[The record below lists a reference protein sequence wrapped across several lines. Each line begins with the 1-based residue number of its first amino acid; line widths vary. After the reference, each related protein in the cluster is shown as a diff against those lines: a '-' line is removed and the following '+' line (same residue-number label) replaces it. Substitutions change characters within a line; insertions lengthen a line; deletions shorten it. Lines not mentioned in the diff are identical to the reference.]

1 VPVVIRDLRNMR
13 EHVVDYSKGEGLEKD
28 RWMIDTPEFSADA
41 SSVVGNMIGG
51 RLDWVKF
58 SDAAKRLLP
67 ALLKEPIPYPNA

>member
-1 VPVVIRDLRNMR
+1 MR
-13 EHVVDYSKGEGLEKD
+13 EHVVNYFKGEGLAKD

-41 SSVVGNMIGG
+41 STATGNLIGG

-67 ALLKEPIPYPNA
+67 ACSKSQSHFLTLSPCTGSPQ

>member
-1 VPVVIRDLRNMR
+1 
-13 EHVVDYSKGEGLEKD
+13 LEKD

-67 ALLKEPIPYPNA
+67 ALLKEPIPYPHA

>member
-1 VPVVIRDLRNMR
+1 MR
-13 EHVVDYSKGEGLEKD
+13 EHVVDYFKGEGLEKD
-28 RWMIDTPEFSADA
+28 RWTPEFSADA